1 MKGLIDSTLREGE
14 QTVGVSFTLAQKI
27 KIITQ
32 LTRVGIEE
40 IELGVTSVRNPELAV
55 LIHAARQVA
64 GAGRTALWCRC
75 LPADIDCAIALQPD
89 VLSLSI
95 PASDL
100 HLRKKIGRDR
110 SWAISAMDTA
120 IRQAHSSAIP
130 FISVGFED
138 ATRADKNFL
147 VQLAVTAEKAGARR
161 LRLAD
166 TVGIA
171 SPAVITSLVK
181 EIRQHS
187 ALEIGVHTHNDFG
200 MATANAIA
208 ALEAGAD
215 WADVTVLGL
224 GERAGNAR
232 LEEITGYLAL
242 NSKKR
247 TYNMQYLKNLCREVA
262 QAAKNKISPR
272 HPVIGEQIFSCE
284 SGLHLQGL
292 LREPSTYEPF
302 SPDMVGTKRNLLFG
316 KKIGRRA
323 VADHLAFLGL
333 APDADRL
340 DDAVAS
346 VHRLAGRIGR
356 PLNDTEFAAL
366 AKGNGSGLMF

>member
-14 QTVGVSFTLAQKI
+14 QTVGISFTLAQKT
-27 KIITQ
+27 KIIAQ
-32 LTRVGIEE
+32 LIQLGIEE
-40 IELGVTSVRNPELAV
+40 IELGVAGVRNPELAS
-55 LIHAARQVA
+55 LIHAARVA
-64 GAGRTALWCRC
+64 GAGRLALWCRC
-75 LPADIDCAIALQPD
+75 LPADIDCAIAMQPD

-100 HLRKKIGRDR
+100 HLCKKIGRDR
-110 SWAISAMDTA
+110 SWAISTMNTA
-120 IRQAHSSAIP
+120 IRHARSSAIP

-147 VQLAVTAEKAGARR
+147 TQLAVTAEKAGALR

-171 SPAVITSLVK
+171 GPAVIKSLVE

-200 MATANAIA
+200 MATANTIA
-208 ALEAGAD
+208 AIEAGAD

-232 LEEITGYLAL
+232 LEEVAGYLAL
-242 NSKKR
+242 NCKR
-247 TYNMQYLKNLCREVA
+247 RIYNMQYLKNLCREVA
-262 QAAKNKISPR
+262 RYANSEISPR
-272 HPVIGEQIFSCE
+272 HPVVGEQIFSCE
-284 SGLHLQGL
+284 SGLHLHGL

-302 SPDMVGTKRNLLFG
+302 SPEMVGTERNLLFG
-316 KKIGRRA
+316 KKVGRRA
-323 VADHLAFLGL
+323 LADHLAFLGL
-333 APDADRL
+333 TPDTGRL
-340 DDAVAS
+340 DEAVAS
-346 VHRLAGRIGR
+346 VRRLAKRIGR
-356 PLNDTEFAAL
+356 PLNGAELTAL
-366 AKGNGSGLMF
+366 AKKAFIG